1 MIVQKNRFAAA
12 GFDDSDDEVIQH
24 KTKTQVKKEER
35 KITDK
40 KAPKVNPNQMEAG
53 GFEVVSKNPQQQEPR
68 RGGKAAATRG
78 GQHSRGGRG
87 GARPVRL
94 DADGNKVGAGSNN
107 RERRPFAGKPRED
120 AHPMDRRDG
129 TGRGRRPQNKR
140 DGHGKGNV
148 GHSDDVAYKKKD
160 DLNEGEAAKEE
171 TKEEQKVE
179 EPKVIVKEETLGIS
193 MDDFFANRSTL
204 SKKEGREAE
213 GLKGAKVQAN
223 AEEKNKQST
232 VVQNTYLKGTVAKT
246 SDAKTAEMTGFG
258 TVADEDF
265 GGDNR
270 RGGKRPEGG
279 QRGGKGGQRGGRR
292 QNPKQALKKTEEDFP
307 SL

>member
-1 MIVQKNRFAAA
+1 MQNNRFAAA
-12 GFDDSDDEVIQH
+12 GFDDSDDEVVQH

-40 KAPKVNPNQMEAG
+40 RAPKVNPGQMEAG
-53 GFEVVSKNPQQQEPR
+53 GFEVISKTPQVQEQR
-68 RGGKAAATRG
+68 RGGKGAATRG

-94 DADGNKVGAGSNN
+94 DADGNKIGAGSNN
-107 RERRPFAGKPRED
+107 RERRPFTGKPREE

-129 TGRGRRPQNKR
+129 TGRGRRGNKR
-140 DGHGKGNV
+140 DGHGKANV
-148 GHSDDVAYKKKD
+148 GHKDDVAYKKKD
-160 DLNEGEAAKEE
+160 DLNEEAPKEE
-171 TKEEQKVE
+171 TKEEPKVE

-213 GLKGAKVQAN
+213 GVKGSKVQAN
-223 AEEKNKQST
+223 TDEKSKQST

-246 SDAKTAEMTGFG
+246 SDSTVANMTGFG
-258 TVADEDF
+258 NVADEET
-265 GGDNR
+265 DNR
-270 RGGKRPEGG
+270 RGGKRQGA
-279 QRGGKGGQRGGRR
+279 GGQRGGRR

>member
-1 MIVQKNRFAAA
+1 MQNNRFAAA
-12 GFDDSDDEVIQH
+12 GFDDSDDEVVQH

-40 KAPKVNPNQMEAG
+40 RAPKVNPGQMEAG
-53 GFEVVSKNPQQQEPR
+53 GFEVISKTPQVQEQR
-68 RGGKAAATRG
+68 RGGKGAATRG

-107 RERRPFAGKPRED
+107 RERRPFTGKPREE

-160 DLNEGEAAKEE
+160 DVNQESAAKEE
-171 TKEEQKVE
+171 TKEEPKVE

-204 SKKEGREAE
+204 TKKEGRDAE
-213 GLKGAKVQAN
+213 GVKGTKVQAN
-223 AEEKNKQST
+223 ADEKSKQST
-232 VVQNTYLKGTVAKT
+232 VVQNTYLKGTVAKV
-246 SDAKTAEMTGFG
+246 SDSKVAEMTGFG
-258 TVADEDF
+258 NVADEEF
-265 GGDNR
+265 GDNR
-270 RGGKRPEGG
+270 RGGKRTGG
-279 QRGGKGGQRGGRR
+279 AQRGGRR